1 MKKNSQKDYGLGIR
15 NQESRRRGRGM
26 RNEGKLLVE
35 IRDGMNGAQHHVYSN
50 PDVLQRTAHILRSH
64 GFYPVGHGGGVN
76 GAASGAAFGV
86 GGLGGAA

>member
-1 MKKNSQKDYGLGIR
+1 
-15 NQESRRRGRGM
+15 M